1 MESLPQMLARNAR
14 LLPDMVFAQHG
25 NDSITYDQLFRQA
38 RRFASFLSARGVR
51 KGEPVGISLPNGLP
65 LISAYWGC
73 QVLGAVATPM
83 SPMLRQAE
91 VRNILGQTKMRV
103 VFVDTG
109 TLATIESAAVDENP
123 VTIDVSAG
131 SSFWIELESESDCE
145 LAEIGRGDVANV
157 FFTSGTTGTPKGA
170 MQTHFAQYS
179 ALRDMMVFNRW
190 RYGREVAYC
199 ALPLTNNMACTCMM
213 NLVMFAGGTL
223 VVEERWETRR
233 ALDTIRTHRVTFMAG
248 PPTVYVYLIN
258 EFDPARDDISTLRLC
273 IAGGAPVPTEIVTRF
288 EALSGGRVAQGYGA
302 TEVVSYVTADPLVG
316 ERRIGSAGLPIGS
329 TTIAILDDH
338 GQPAVAGEVGE
349 VCIDGDTVGVGY
361 WGDAETSSKAFTQAG
376 WLSGDIG
383 RLDEDGYLYI
393 MDRKKDL
400 IISGGFNIYPIEVEN
415 VLYAH
420 PAVAMCA
427 VVGLPDP
434 IKGEI
439 PVAVIQRKSGASTSE
454 DEFITYCRDQVSA
467 YKAPR
472 RVMLVDS
479 LPLSPIGKVLK
490 RELRSRLAAENPIAE
505 HQA

>member
-1 MESLPQMLARNAR
+1 MESLPQILARNAR
-14 LLPDMVFAQHG
+14 LLPDAIFARHG
-25 NDSITYDQLFRQA
+25 GNSISYDRLFRRA
-38 RRFASFLSARGVR
+38 RRIASVLAANGVR
-51 KGEPVGISLPNGLP
+51 KGEPVGIFLPNGLP
-65 LISAYWGC
+65 LINVYWGC

-83 SPMLRQAE
+83 SPMLRQTE
-91 VRNILGQTKMRV
+91 ILNILKQTSMRV
-103 VFVDTG
+103 VFVDAG
-109 TLATIESAAVDENP
+109 TLALLENAP
-123 VTIDVSAG
+123 TAPDLVAIDVAAG
-131 SSFWIELESESDCE
+131 SRFWTDLEAHDDCE
-145 LAEIGRGDVANV
+145 VAEIGRQDVANV

-190 RYGREVAYC
+190 RYGREVVYC

-213 NLVMFAGGTL
+213 NLAMFAGGSL
-223 VVEERWETRR
+223 IVEERWETRR
-233 ALDTIRTHRVTFMAG
+233 ALDAIREHRATFMAG
-248 PPTVYVYLIN
+248 PPTVYVYMVN
-258 EFDPARDDISTLRLC
+258 EFNPARDDISSLRLC
-273 IAGGAPVPTEIVTRF
+273 IAGGAPVPTEIITRF

-316 ERRIGSAGLPIGS
+316 ERRVGSAGLPIGS
-329 TTIAILDDH
+329 TTITILDDD
-338 GQPAVAGEVGE
+338 GQPVGKGQVGE
-349 VCIDGDTVGVGY
+349 VCVDGDTVGSGY
-361 WGDAETSSKAFTQAG
+361 WGDAETSSSAFTPAG

-415 VLYAH
+415 LLYAH

-439 PVAVIQRKSGASTSE
+439 AVAVIQPKAGSRTTE
-454 DEFITYCRDQVSA
+454 DEFIAYCRDKVSA

-490 RELRSRLAAENPIAE
+490 RELRTRLAAENTNAE
-505 HQA
+505 HSS